1 MSRQSLELAK
11 YKCKRLYIRGSLS
24 KVNLNGDGNPD
35 GFQFKFK
42 NPLRR
47 LNLFGIRNLK
57 LILDG
62 VEVESSKIIFNAKN
76 RDYRIKDF
84 VKAGFK
90 DTICYEG
97 EEIKV
102 TVEKE
107 GGLEPGKEHTIEL
120 WANILALEHAHEV
133 LLAYVRTCA
142 HEC

>member
-24 KVNLNGDGNPD
+24 NVDLNGDGNPD
-35 GFQFKFK
+35 GFQFRFK

-107 GGLEPGKEHTIEL
+107 GGLKTEKEHTIEL
-120 WANILALEHAHEV
+120 WANILALEHAQEV
-133 LLAYVRTCA
+133 LLAYVSARS
-142 HEC
+142 